1 MNINKRNNIFG
12 AHFGTDTASQTSQ
25 ITKDWGL
32 FLAFLDLN

>member
-1 MNINKRNNIFG
+1 MNINKPNNIFL
-12 AHFGTDTASQTSQ
+12 AHFGTDTASQISE